1 MGPSAGSGGTVASQL
16 QRKCIQQLGRQV
28 GPLLMHHLGATLIT
42 KSAQPLQTF
51 TNHVWG
57 KMGGGGGGGQKI
69 RLHLFFVCLCICLFV
84 GRFGKLDV
92 REEEPILLPAVP
104 AVPGKQSV
112 EYTFRRAR

>member
-57 KMGGGGGGGQKI
+57 KMGGGGGQKNPSVFV
-69 RLHLFFVCLCICLFV
+69 FFYAFAFASFF